1 MVTVTTH
8 KVISDEEHPYRLIR
22 YFVNW
27 DGSEFSVDCYDGQY
41 DYELPTKY
49 DDDEELQI
57 AIGEYIEQHGI
68 NPGKVH
74 R

>member
-8 KVISDEEHPYRLIR
+8 KVISDEEHYRLIR

-41 DYELPTKY
+41 DYELPNKY

-68 NPGKVH
+68 DPGKVH